1 MRFSVA
7 RAHTVLIHV
16 AVWLAY
22 YTYEVAF
29 LLGIKAPIPSP
40 LTSTFTWSLN
50 AGLLYVSALWL
61 FPRYLLRRRYLGY
74 ALGMAGLLLVFGLLR
89 YWMHW
94 QLLPS
99 LDLKPEALYT
109 PELRIF
115 IVQTC
120 FRGVTFLGYGLAYA
134 YARHAI
140 SLQRRLREQEHRL
153 RLQERSLLEADIA
166 FLKSQ
171 INPHFLFNALNFLYA
186 QVYPLSE
193 PTAKSVLLLSDI
205 MRYALHEGGEQG
217 KVMLEKEAQHLHNY
231 LALSKL
237 RFGDQL
243 QVQFEVT
250 GCTEYLMIL
259 PLVLI
264 TFVENCFKHGELFDA
279 AHPVLLRLDLHEN
292 QLTFFTHNRK
302 RTGPVEHSNGI
313 GLDNTRRRLDA
324 VYPGRYELRV
334 IDEPTAYS
342 TYLHLTL

>member
-1 MRFSVA
+1 MPLPLA
-7 RAHTVLIHV
+7 RVKTVLIH
-16 AVWLAY
+16 AAAWLGY
-22 YTYEVAF
+22 YTYEVCF
-29 LLGIKAPIPSP
+29 LIMMKESVPSP
-40 LTSTFTWSLN
+40 GTSLLTWSLN
-50 AGLLYVSALWL
+50 AALVYSNALWL
-61 FPRYLLRRRYLGY
+61 FPRYLLKRRYAAY
-74 ALGMAGLLLVFGLLR
+74 ALGLLGVMLTFGAMR
-89 YWMHW
+89 YGMHFY
-94 QLLPS
+94 LLPS
-99 LDLKPEALYT
+99 LGLKVEPLYT
-109 PELRIF
+109 PAFQPF
-115 IVQTC
+115 IAGTYY
-120 FRGVTFLGYGLAYA
+120 RGTIFLGYSLLYA
-134 YARHAI
+134 YASHSI
-140 SLQRRLREQEHRL
+140 GLLRRLREQEHQL

-205 MRYALHEGGEQG
+205 MRYALHEGSEHG
-217 KVMLEKEAQHLHNY
+217 KVALDKEVQHLRNY

-243 QVQFEVT
+243 QVQFD
-250 GCTEYLMIL
+250 TEGSTRFLLVL

-264 TFVENCFKHGELFDA
+264 NFVENCFKHGELFDA

-302 RTGPVEHSNGI
+302 RTGPVEHSTGI
-313 GLDNTRRRLDA
+313 GLENTRRRLDA